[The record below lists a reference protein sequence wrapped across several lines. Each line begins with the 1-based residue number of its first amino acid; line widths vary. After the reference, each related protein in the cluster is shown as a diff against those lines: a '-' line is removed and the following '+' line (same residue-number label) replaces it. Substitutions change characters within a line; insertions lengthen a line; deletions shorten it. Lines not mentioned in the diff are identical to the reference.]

1 MKREDGLALARLFR
15 NALKKEG
22 FPVQKVLL
30 YGSVARNAASEDSDL
45 DIAVICLPFRET
57 RHEENMELRRVRRD
71 IDPRI
76 SPYCLHPEDFTE
88 HFFPLAREIERTG
101 VEV

>member
-1 MKREDGLALARLFR
+1 MKRTEGLTLARAFR
-15 NALKKEG
+15 KALEARG
-22 FPVQKVLL
+22 LPVERMFV
-30 YGSVARNAASEDSDL
+30 YGSVARNAATEDSDL
-45 DIAVICLPFRET
+45 DIAVVCAPFGAS
-57 RHEENMELRRVRRD
+57 RHEENMELRRVRRS

-76 SPYCLHPEDFTE
+76 SPYCFHREDFTE